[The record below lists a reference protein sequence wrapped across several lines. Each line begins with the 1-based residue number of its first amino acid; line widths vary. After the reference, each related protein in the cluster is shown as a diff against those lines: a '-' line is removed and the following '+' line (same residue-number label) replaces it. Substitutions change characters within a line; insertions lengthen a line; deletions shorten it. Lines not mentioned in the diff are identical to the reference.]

1 MRFGLHWLRYEFLIV
16 EDAVRVRC
24 GFRLITVLCL
34 LVAAATC
41 RADINRDILDCQAQ
55 SPENYG
61 LGQSTH
67 LNADYCAGI
76 KAFMAKDFAGARPL
90 LERAVAANDAR
101 AMGVLGYMY
110 EKGRGVNADPARA
123 FGLFKRAADLG
134 NGDAMHELA
143 RCYQMGIGVA
153 PNQAEAE
160 HWLKAGEEHGIDAGP
175 RPGSARA
182 QPDQADVDAGTA
194 RYQAKDYAGAM
205 QAFRRA
211 ADAGNTDGELKLGV
225 LYEFGYGVAK
235 SDVEAVR
242 WYRKAAD
249 AGNAGAEKN
258 LGQMYE
264 NGQGVPENWAL
275 ATQLYQ
281 KSAAQGNVEGEAALG
296 RSYEFGIG
304 IEQNRAEAVKWFTRA
319 SSQGDSKA
327 AYFAKF
333 LSDPTN
339 FIGFRNQTEHDF
351 VIDRLRFAGDFI
363 GGDPGR
369 AFASSKERDE
379 YLIAFKASA
388 TFHEAQAHWGVQH
401 NDYLSCMGSGGGSS
415 CHNPGPPP
423 AIH

>member
-1 MRFGLHWLRYEFLIV
+1 MHLRSGY
-16 EDAVRVRC
+16 
-24 GFRLITVLCL
+24 RLITLCCVLI
-34 LVAAATC
+34 ASATC
-41 RADINRDILDCQAQ
+41 RADINRDIRDCQAQ
-55 SPENYG
+55 SAENFG
-61 LGQSTH
+61 IGQSSH

-76 KAFMAKDFAGARPL
+76 KAFMAKDFAQALPL
-90 LERAVAANDAR
+90 LERAVAANDDR
-101 AMGVLGYMY
+101 ALGVLGYMY
-110 EKGRGVNADPARA
+110 EKGRGVNPDPARA
-123 FGLFKRAADLG
+123 FGLFRRAADLG

-143 RCYQMGIGVA
+143 RCYQQGIGVA

-160 HWLKAGEEHGIDAGP
+160 RWLKAGEALGIDAGP
-175 RPGSARA
+175 RPTNARP
-182 QPDQADVDAGTA
+182 QPDQADVNTGLA
-194 RYQAKDYAGAM
+194 RYEAKDYTGAL

-211 ADAGNTDGELKLGV
+211 AEAGNTDGELKLGV
-225 LYEFGYGVAK
+225 LYEFGLGVAK

-242 WYRKAAD
+242 WYRKAAE
-249 AGNAGAEKN
+249 AGNAGAQKN

-264 NGQGVPENWAL
+264 NGQGVPENWGL
-275 ATQLYQ
+275 ATQWYQ

-296 RSYEFGIG
+296 RAYEFGIG
-304 IEQNRAEAVKWFTRA
+304 IEQNRAEAVRWFTRA

-351 VIDRLRFAGDFI
+351 VMDRLRYAGDFI

-379 YLIAFKASA
+379 FLIAFKASA
-388 TFHEAQAHWGVQH
+388 TFHEAQAQWGVQH
-401 NDYLSCMGSGGGSS
+401 NNYQSCMGSGGGSS

>member
-1 MRFGLHWLRYEFLIV
+1 MHLRFSLRLAALCCLFIV
-16 EDAVRVRC
+16 S
-24 GFRLITVLCL
+24 
-34 LVAAATC
+34 ATC
-41 RADINRDILDCQAQ
+41 RADINRDIIDCQAQ
-55 SPENYG
+55 SAENFG
-61 LGQSTH
+61 IGQSSH

-76 KAFMAKDFAGARPL
+76 KAFMAKDFAQALPL
-90 LERAVAANDAR
+90 LERASAANDAR

-110 EKGRGVNADPARA
+110 EKGRGVNPDPARA
-123 FGLFKRAADLG
+123 FGLFRRAADLG

-143 RCYQMGIGVA
+143 RCYQLGIGVA

-160 HWLKAGEEHGIDAGP
+160 RWLKAGEAHGIDAGP
-175 RPGSARA
+175 RPTNARA
-182 QPDQADVDAGTA
+182 QPDQADVNAGTE
-194 RYQAKDYAGAM
+194 RYGAKDYAGAL

-225 LYEFGYGVAK
+225 LYEFGLGVAK
-235 SDVEAVR
+235 SDVEAAR

-249 AGNAGAEKN
+249 AGNAGAQKN

-264 NGQGVPENWAL
+264 NGQGVPENWGL
-275 ATQLYQ
+275 AAQLYQ
-281 KSAAQGNVEGEAALG
+281 KSAAQGDVEGEAALG
-296 RSYEFGIG
+296 RAYEFGIG
-304 IEQNRAEAVKWFTRA
+304 IEQNRVEAVRWFTRA

-339 FIGFRNQTEHDF
+339 FIGFRDQTEHDF
-351 VIDRLRFAGDFI
+351 VIDRLRYAGDFI

-379 YLIAFKASA
+379 FLIAFKASA
-388 TFHEAQAHWGVQH
+388 TFHEAQAQWGVQH
-401 NDYLSCMGSGGGSS
+401 NNYQSCMGGGGGSS